1 MKLINLSNTHNTT
14 LSRGRLLKWIVIH
27 FTAGVHSRPGA
38 AANVAAWFKNPS
50 CAASADF
57 ICDDATSVQYNPDIR
72 NRYSWAV
79 GGSLYKNSKGGSL
92 YGTVTNRN
100 SISVEVC
107 STSTTGKVLTAND
120 KGWSF
125 TDAAISQAVELTK
138 YLMAEY
144 GIDMNHIIRHYDVT
158 GKLCPGIIGWN
169 KESGSEA
176 AWQKFKARLT
186 SSSTQTAAASVSP
199 VAKYD
204 NTEKTIWD
212 FLKGKGLS
220 SYAAA
225 GVMGNIY
232 AESSL
237 RANNLQDSAE
247 KRLELTDDEYT
258 ESVDCGAYEN
268 FSTDKAGYGLCQW
281 TWWSRKEAL
290 LRFARETSRS
300 IGDLTLQLE
309 YLWYE
314 LKEDFPSTLSAL
326 TVAASVQEASNAFL
340 FQFEAPADK
349 SEAVQ
354 KRRAG
359 FGQTYYN
366 KYALPYYVR
375 VKECVEALNI
385 RQGPDKNTKAVGSIK
400 GGPTIY
406 TIVEVKDGWGRLKS
420 GAGWIYLEYTERTQ
434 LAA

>member
-14 LSRGRLLKWIVIH
+14 LSRRRLLKWIVIH

-107 STSTTGKVLTAND
+107 STSATGKVLAPNAS
-120 KGWSF
+120 GWSF
-125 TDAAISQAVELTK
+125 TDAVIDQAVELTR

-144 GIDMNHIIRHYDVT
+144 GIDTDHVIRHYDVT
-158 GKLCPGIIGWN
+158 GKWCPGIIGWN

-176 AWQKFKARLT
+176 AWQKFKARLAN
-186 SSSTQTAAASVSP
+186 STQPAAVSVSP

-204 NTEKTIWD
+204 STEKTIWD
-212 FLKGKGLS
+212 FLMDKGLS
-220 SYAAA
+220 NYAAA
-225 GVMGNIY
+225 GVMGNLY

-237 RANNLQDSAE
+237 RPNNLQDSAE
-247 KRLELTDDEYT
+247 KKLELTDAEYT
-258 ESVDCGAYEN
+258 ESVDSGDYDN
-268 FSTDKAGYGLCQW
+268 FANDKAGYGLCQW

-290 LRFARETSRS
+290 FRFARETSRS
-300 IGDLTLQLE
+300 IGDLTMQLE

-354 KRRAG
+354 KQRAG
-359 FGQTYYN
+359 FGQVYYD
-366 KYALPYYVR
+366 KYALPYYVS
-375 VKECVEALNI
+375 VSVEKLNI
-385 RQGPDKNTKAVGSIK
+385 RKKPGTDADCTIVGSIT
-400 GGPTIY
+400 GGPTVY
-406 TIVEVKDGWGRLKS
+406 TIVEVQGSWGRLKS
-420 GAGWIYLEYTERTQ
+420 GAGWIYLPYTQRAK

>member
-1 MKLINLSNTHNTT
+1 MTLKNLSNIHNTT

-107 STSTTGKVLTAND
+107 STSATGKVLAPNE

-144 GIDMNHIIRHYDVT
+144 GIDADHIIRHYDVT
-158 GKLCPGIIGWN
+158 GKWCPGIIGWN

-186 SSSTQTAAASVSP
+186 AAAAKPAASVSP
-199 VAKYD
+199 IARYD

-212 FLKGKGLS
+212 FLIGKGLS
-220 SYAAA
+220 AYATA
-225 GVMGNIY
+225 GVMGNLY
-232 AESSL
+232 VESDL
-237 RANNLQDSAE
+237 RSNNLQDSAE
-247 KRLELTDDEYT
+247 KRLELTDAEYT
-258 ESVDCGAYEN
+258 ESVDSGDYDN
-268 FSTDKAGYGLCQW
+268 FANDKAGYGLAQW
-281 TWWSRKEAL
+281 TWWSRKQNL
-290 LRFARETSRS
+290 LSLAKATGRS
-300 IGDLTLQLE
+300 IGDLTLQLD
-309 YLWYE
+309 YLWKE
-314 LKEDFPSTLSAL
+314 LQEDYPSVLATLTIAK
-326 TVAASVQEASNAFL
+326 TVQEASNAFL
-340 FQFEAPADK
+340 LQFEAPADK

-354 KRRAG
+354 KKRAV
-359 FGQTYYN
+359 FGQTYYD

-385 RQGPDKNTKAVGSIK
+385 REDASKDTRAVGSIK

-420 GAGWIYLEYTERTQ
+420 GAGWIYLEYTERAQ